1 MKQFR
6 FRIIIILLAI
16 ALSIYLLHFTYVDYR
31 NSKHLTEVEDAT
43 RKEILAKNPT
53 INRTNLGKIVETKVD
68 SVKLANPS
76 YASDRAKRI
85 KLGLDLQGGMYM
97 VMEVNTAKLLEK
109 LARDPDQTFKQTLK
123 ESENE
128 SKVTDAEIVNVF
140 TKRLQQKSIRLS
152 RYFGSVRDDDDKIIK
167 KLSEQSEDAVKRAVE
182 IIKNRVDQY
191 GVSEPSIERQ
201 GTRRIIIQLPGVSKE
216 EEARQLLQG
225 SALLEFKLVKEPQF
239 TVNVMQKIDEA
250 LAGGKVTSDSLSNDS
265 TKTADKKDLASD
277 TNKAKNDTTKLSKE
291 EWAKQHPFFSIA
303 LLNTQSQTAEAYV
316 KEDNKSRLE
325 YMLARPEVQKVM
337 PNNVEFKYFAKP
349 IIGQDGEK
357 YFLLYMVNKN
367 PELTGGV
374 ITDAQ
379 SNIDPQTSSPVV
391 YMQMNSEGARDWA
404 RITGSNIGKRIA
416 IILDN
421 VIYSAPIVQNK
432 IPNGNS
438 SISGMPNLDEAK
450 LIEIVL
456 KAGALPAPV
465 DIIEERTVGPSLGQD
480 SVSKG
485 FNSSLIGYILVAIFM
500 VIYYQKAGTITGLSL
515 MFTVLFILA
524 ALAGFAATLTMPGI
538 AGIVLAIGTA
548 VDSNVLIF
556 ERIREELAVGKT
568 MKSAIQSGFKSSFS
582 AIFDSNVTTLITGI
596 ILYQFGSG
604 PIQGFAITLMIGIL
618 ASLFSSLVI
627 TRLVF
632 EYMAEKGY
640 NISIG

>member
-6 FRIIIILLAI
+6 FRIIIILLAV
-16 ALSIYLLHFTYVDYR
+16 ALSVYLLHFTYADYQ

-53 INRTNLGKIVETKVD
+53 ISRTNLEKLVDAEIDSIKI
-68 SVKLANPS
+68 ANPS

-109 LARDPDQTFKQTLK
+109 LATNPDQTFNQTLK
-123 ESENE
+123 EAENE
-128 SKVTDAEIVNVF
+128 SKVSEADIVGLF
-140 TKRLQQKSIRLS
+140 TRKLQQKGVRLS
-152 RYFGSVRDDDDKIIK
+152 RYFGSVRDDDDKIIT
-167 KLSEQSEDAVKRAVE
+167 KLSQQSEDAVKRAVE

-201 GTRRIIIQLPGVSKE
+201 GSRRIIIQLPGVAKE

-239 TVNVMQKIDEA
+239 AVNIMQKIDEA
-250 LAGGKVTSDSLSNDS
+250 LAGKVTSDSLTNDS
-265 TKTADKKDLASD
+265 TKTAENKTAD
-277 TNKAKNDTTKLSKE
+277 TNKAKNDTSKKQLSKE
-291 EWAKQHPFFSIA
+291 EFAKQHPFFAIA
-303 LLNTQSQTAEAYV
+303 MLNPQGQTAEAYV

-325 YMLARPEVQKVM
+325 YMINRPEVQKVM
-337 PNNVEFKYFAKP
+337 PNNVEFKYSAKS
-349 IIGQDGEK
+349 ITGEDGAK

-379 SNIDPQTSSPVV
+379 ANIDPQTSSPVV
-391 YMQMNSEGARDWA
+391 YMQMNAEGARDWA
-404 RITGSNIGKRIA
+404 RITGSNIGNRIA
-416 IILDN
+416 IVLDN
-421 VIYSAPIVQNK
+421 VIYSAPTVQNK

-438 SISGMPNLDEAK
+438 QISGMRDLDEAK
-450 LIEIVL
+450 LMEIVL

-465 DIIEERTVGPSLGQD
+465 DFIEERTVGPSLGQD

-500 VIYYQKAGTITGLSL
+500 IVYYQKAGTVTGFSL

-538 AGIVLAIGTA
+538 AGIVLAVGTA

-568 MKSAIQSGFKSSFS
+568 IKSAIQSGFKSSFS